1 MSSRVF
7 PLTGREVPDGSV
19 SSANLVSLTA
29 LQTKR
34 DFMEIVIPEEPEDRM
49 EMISQVFTSPKHL
62 VIFRA
67 LSRMDSWSSV
77 ADIVKKT
84 KVSKRTVYR
93 IIKDFGKAGIVDTQ
107 TISRQRMY
115 KLVDGVRWIG
125 SLIEEPRIFLTL
137 QGIPGRDR
145 LERLMSE
152 DKLAKQ
158 IVDSL
163 LQASGALTLR
173 QISVEAG
180 AWAIEVKARLNLL
193 IDEGLVMK
201 RDLGYVLNRKIASEI
216 MKEIPN

>member
-1 MSSRVF
+1 
-7 PLTGREVPDGSV
+7 
-19 SSANLVSLTA
+19 
-29 LQTKR
+29 
-34 DFMEIVIPEEPEDRM
+34 
-49 EMISQVFTSPKHL
+49 
-62 VIFRA
+62 
-67 LSRMDSWSSV
+67 MDSWSSV

-115 KLVDGVRWIG
+115 NLADGVRWIG
-125 SLIEEPRIFLTL
+125 SLMEEPRIFLTL

-145 LERLMSE
+145 LKRLMSE

>member
-1 MSSRVF
+1 
-7 PLTGREVPDGSV
+7 
-19 SSANLVSLTA
+19 
-29 LQTKR
+29 
-34 DFMEIVIPEEPEDRM
+34 
-49 EMISQVFTSPKHL
+49 
-62 VIFRA
+62 
-67 LSRMDSWSSV
+67 MDSWSSV

>member
-1 MSSRVF
+1 M
-7 PLTGREVPDGSV
+7 
-19 SSANLVSLTA
+19 VSLTA

-34 DFMEIVIPEEPEDRM
+34 DFMEIAIPEEPEDRM

-93 IIKDFGKAGIVDTQ
+93 IIKDFGKVGIVDTQ

-115 KLVDGVRWIG
+115 NLADGVRWIG